1 MIDFPNGS
9 LVTPEGVVILGL
21 FRVGVMDSRED
32 LVPQSSIAVRV
43 RRAVRGLDGDRED
56 TWGGRE
62 GHAGCEYHLLTMAM
76 KSTVV

>member
-32 LVPQSSIAVRV
+32 LVPQGSIAVCV
-43 RRAVRGLDGDRED
+43 RRAMRGGWAVTGKTPEVAVRVMR
-56 TWGGRE
+56 
-62 GHAGCEYHLLTMAM
+62 
-76 KSTVV
+76 VVNTTC